1 MIVVLTFLVL
11 GYSVFI
17 VAAIWGWLRLPAPE
31 LPEKYKPQTRI
42 SVLIAVRNEAKNIRL
57 LLQDLA
63 AQHFPK
69 ELFEVLIIDDH
80 SEDGTA
86 EIVKQFGANSDLDL
100 QLLQLE
106 KGRGEGKKSAIA
118 FGLEHAK
125 GELIVQTDGDCRVQP
140 DWLKLLEY
148 TYVSEGAK
156 FISGPVCLTAKDS
169 LFQKMQVVEFAS
181 LIGSGAASMGL
192 RKPNMCNGANL
203 SYEKAAFYDVNGY
216 AGNEKI
222 PSGDDE
228 FLMHKIQAAF
238 PGKVKFLK
246 ANAATVY
253 TAACKTLPQFMAQ
266 RIRWASK
273 WKHYKNP
280 AAQVLA
286 LLVFGVNFILPVG
299 LIFWLT
305 GYLPGNI
312 FWPAFLLKTAV
323 DFVFLGLVLQ
333 FFRNAKFLIYILPLQ
348 LVYMPY
354 VVSTA
359 LAGLAG
365 TYRWKGRTLKNHDGN
380 GS

>member
-1 MIVVLTFLVL
+1 MIALLTSLVL

-17 VAAIWGWLRLPAPE
+17 VAAIIGWLRLPSPE
-31 LPEKYKPQTRI
+31 LPESYKPQIKI
-42 SVLIAVRNEAKNIRL
+42 SVLIAVRNEAENIGL

-63 AQHFPK
+63 AQNYPK
-69 ELFEVLIIDDH
+69 DLLEVLIIDDH
-80 SEDGTA
+80 SKDRTA
-86 EIVKQFGANSDLDL
+86 EIVKHFIAGTDLSL
-100 QLLQLE
+100 RLLRLE
-106 KGRGEGKKSAIA
+106 NGRGKGKKSAIA
-118 FGLEHAK
+118 FGLEQAN
-125 GELIVQTDGDCRVQP
+125 GELIVQTDGDCRLQP

-148 TYVSEGAK
+148 VYVSEGAK
-156 FISGPVCLTAKDS
+156 FISGPVCLTAQNS

-192 RKPNMCNGANL
+192 GKPNMCNGANL
-203 SYEKAAFYDVNGY
+203 AYEKAAFYAVNGF

-246 ANAATVY
+246 AKGGTVF
-253 TAACKTLPQFMAQ
+253 TAACETLPQFLAQ

-280 AAQVLA
+280 AAQLLA
-286 LLVFGVNFILPVG
+286 LLVFGVNLILPVA

-305 GYLPGNI
+305 GYLAGNI
-312 FWPAFLLKTAV
+312 FWPAFLLKTTV

-333 FFRNAKFLIYILPLQ
+333 FLGRTEYFIYIFPLQ

-354 VVSTA
+354 VVLTA

-365 TYRWKGRTLKNHDGN
+365 TYRWKGRTLKNNDGN